1 MRVANIKCKGDVK
14 GKIAMSRET
23 QTVIIDDTTLRD
35 GEQSAGVAF
44 SFDEKLQIA
53 RHLSVLG
60 VPELEVGIPA
70 MGAEE
75 CESIRAIANLGLE
88 SNLLVWSRMR
98 SDDLMFCR
106 NLGVDM
112 VDLSIPVSDQQ
123 IQNKLGKTR
132 QWVLNEIAHLVPAA
146 LDQGLEV
153 CVGGEDSS
161 RADEAFLLKVINVAQ
176 AAGAK
181 RFRFADTVGIM
192 EPFGVLKIMKR
203 LRSETDMQLEMH
215 AHDDLGLATANTL
228 AAVMA
233 GATHVNTTVHGLGER
248 AGNAAMEEVAL
259 GLKQL
264 YGINTG
270 VELRNFTELSQ
281 LVAKASGRPVAWQKS
296 LAGEGVFTHEAG
308 IHVNGMMKD
317 PLNYQGIDP
326 SELGRNHELVLGKHS
341 GTTAV
346 LKAYDQLG
354 LAVTKIEADYILKH
368 IRRFVTS
375 EKRAPDQLDLKRFY
389 GEVSGNHRSSYLQ

>member
-1 MRVANIKCKGDVK
+1 MT
-14 GKIAMSRET
+14 REI

-53 RHLSVLG
+53 THLSGLG

-75 CESIRAIANLGLE
+75 CESIRAIVNLGLK

-98 SDDLMFCR
+98 SDDLMSCR

-123 IQNKLGKTR
+123 IQHKLGKTR
-132 QWVLNEIAHLVPAA
+132 EWVLDEIAHLVPAA

-228 AAVMA
+228 AAVVA

-270 VELRNFTELSQ
+270 VELRNFSELSQ

-296 LAGEGVFTHEAG
+296 LAGEGVFTHEAC

-341 GTTAV
+341 GTSAV

-354 LAVTKIEADYILKH
+354 LAVTRIEADYILKH

-389 GEVSGNHRSSYLQ
+389 GQVAGSCHSSYLQ

>member
-1 MRVANIKCKGDVK
+1 
-14 GKIAMSRET
+14 MSRET
-23 QTVIIDDTTLRD
+23 PTVIIDDTTLRD

-44 SFDEKLQIA
+44 SFEEKLQIA
-53 RHLSVLG
+53 SHLSALG

-98 SDDLMFCR
+98 SDDLLSCR

-123 IQNKLGKTR
+123 IHNKLGKTR
-132 QWVLNEIAHLVPAA
+132 QWVLDEIAHLVPAA

-161 RADEAFLLKVINVAQ
+161 RADEEFLLKVINVAQ

-228 AAVMA
+228 AAVVA

-264 YGINTG
+264 YGIHTG
-270 VELRNFTELSQ
+270 IELRNFSELSQ

-341 GTTAV
+341 GTTSV

-354 LAVTKIEADYILKH
+354 LAVTKIEADFILKH

-389 GEVSGNHRSSYLQ
+389 GEVAGNYRSSYVQ